1 MLCLGLK
8 PGAAGWKA
16 QTNQL
21 SNGDTSGQVSAD
33 TRFSRQQLPQKI
45 DNNRSDNVLDNMLLG
60 VDKIKRGLCVIISK
74 SS

>member
-8 PGAAGWKA
+8 PGAVGWKA

-45 DNNRSDNVLDNMLLG
+45 DNNNFNYSVRQYARFTHLHL
-60 VDKIKRGLCVIISK
+60 IIIGPITF
-74 SS
+74 